1 MTETTV
7 SSSAK
12 ETKYLE
18 KKGTLPCNAAA
29 SSKVTPTFKMDL
41 NWVVFSRG
49 KEPAGSKNVVVWC
62 SLYIG
67 IERKTSLQVD
77 VIVKLYE
84 LRNPS
89 LRALLQN
96 AFGILLKPPAG
107 PLHGDFTNQ
116 QKETLIWICV
126 DSNFR
131 ILRILE
137 PSTLTICRWFKIH
150 IRKHPND
157 IHSTSMRFN
166 ESIN

>member
-29 SSKVTPTFKMDL
+29 SSKVTPTSFKMDL

-62 SLYIG
+62 SLYVG

-96 AFGILLKPPAG
+96 AFGILLKPPAE
-107 PLHGDFTNQ
+107 PLHGDFTTNKKRPWSGSAWTQ
-116 QKETLIWICV
+116 MSK
-126 DSNFR
+126 
-131 ILRILE
+131 ILE
-137 PSTLTICRWFKIH
+137 PSSLTICRWFKIH

-157 IHSTSMRFN
+157 IHSTSRRFN